1 MGKIFPCSKSQNSNL
16 YHQHTHQVK
25 IPSIT
30 SISISNN
37 IPKNIEEEENK
48 LIEEKDGN
56 AEDYYKC
63 LNLVLSTD
71 SLSLWKAKSLKIGL
85 LRSLLRIEKN
95 TPQEEFYKREINILK
110 KLDHPYILKI
120 FETYENQKT
129 FDTICEF
136 NDGRKINDEIN
147 DIGPFSE
154 KIAANVIFQLLGVVN
169 YLHNTKGIIHTR
181 INPLTVTVN
190 TYDDDNEYYDIK
202 LNNFGNYL
210 LKNLPPWKTKPNT
223 LNLFTE
229 ENDTIEKFFV
239 APETIKGNNY
249 DESCD
254 IYSIGILGYYM
265 ISGKIPYFNC
275 KSPLRSILS
284 KNLPDFKIPSF
295 EHISEDGIKLLKGL
309 INNNPKKRISINNA
323 LKSKWFINLD
333 TRKTFKISK
342 SHYKKIIT
350 NVKKY
355 NPSNKLQEISIAY
368 LVHNIP
374 DIDDVRDI
382 NKVFFSFNLT
392 CDGKMSKEQ
401 MKEGF
406 DTHLITKENDKKK
419 FKKIIDD
426 MFNMIDYN
434 IDGFIEYE
442 EFVRAGIDKK
452 LFCEKE
458 VLKFCFDFIDKDGSG
473 KVSLS
478 ELKPFLSNDNRK
490 FEEEIIKIKNDGN
503 FNDNGGFLTFDVFE
517 KMMKKCLI

>member
-16 YHQHTHQVK
+16 YHQHSRQLK
-25 IPSIT
+25 IPSIP
-30 SISISNN
+30 SISIN

-48 LIEEKDGN
+48 LIDDKEGN
-56 AEDYYKC
+56 AEDNYKC
-63 LNLVLSTD
+63 LNLVISTD
-71 SLSLWKAKSLKIGL
+71 SYSIWKVKSLKIGL
-85 LRSLLRIEKN
+85 LRSLIRIEKN
-95 TPQEEFYKREINILK
+95 TPQEDFYKREINILK
-110 KLDHPYILKI
+110 KLDHPSIIKI

-181 INPLTVTVN
+181 INPLSVTVN

-202 LNNFGNYL
+202 LNNFGNYI
-210 LKNLPPWKTKPNT
+210 LKNAPPWYTKPNT
-223 LNLFTE
+223 LNLFTD

-249 DESCD
+249 DETCD

-265 ISGKIPYFNC
+265 ITGKIPYFNF

-284 KNLPDFKIPSF
+284 NNLPDFKIPSF
-295 EHISEDGIKLLKGL
+295 EHISEEGIKLLKGL
-309 INNNPKKRISINNA
+309 INQNPKKRISISNA

-333 TRKTFKISK
+333 TRKTFKITK

-355 NPSNKLQEISIAY
+355 NPSNKLQEIAIAY

-392 CDGKMSKEQ
+392 YDGKMSKEQ

-406 DTHLITKENDKKK
+406 DTHLMTKENEKKK

-426 MFNMIDYN
+426 MFNMIDFN

-452 LFCEKE
+452 LFSEKE
-458 VLKFCFDFIDKDGSG
+458 VLKFCFEFIDKDNSG

-478 ELKPFLSNDNRK
+478 ELKNLLSFDNKR

-503 FNDNGGFLTFDVFE
+503 FNDNGGFLTFEVFE
-517 KMMKKCLI
+517 KMMRKCLI